1 MDNLKSIFAK
11 NDFKLTKET
20 SKAIEFEN
28 IHTGDVI
35 YLLPN
40 KEISIV
46 VHPQTVEENKG
57 LQHKTNGIYN
67 STALSL
73 FSKRVNTGQTPIT
86 YGYSYKFKSESELNQ
101 FLIAVNLI
109 IFHTNPLAFS

>member
-1 MDNLKSIFAK
+1 MDNLKSIFTT

-20 SKAIEFEN
+20 SKAVEFEN
-28 IHTGDVI
+28 IHTKDVI

-46 VHPQTVEENKG
+46 LHPQTVEENKG
-57 LQHKTNGIYN
+57 LQHYSHGIYN

-73 FSKRVNTGQTPIT
+73 FPKRVNAGQTPIT
-86 YGYSYKFKSESELNQ
+86 YGYSYKFKTESELEQ
-101 FLIAVNLI
+101 FLGAINLI
-109 IFHTNPLAFS
+109 IFH